1 MATPAWKMSAAAVA
15 PLALLPPTTPL
26 DEAVTRTLVDLA
38 LLPVR
43 IATEKGHGVLSA
55 KGPGP
60 RTLRFMI
67 VNWCRVQWDFAH
79 YDRDDLDGLMA
90 AIEDFSDEEL
100 TGYVRGAAI
109 AYGE

>member
-1 MATPAWKMSAAAVA
+1 MATPASKMSFPAVS
-15 PLALLPPTTPL
+15 PLTLLPPATPL
-26 DEAVTRTLVDLA
+26 DEALARTLIDLA

-43 IATEKGHGVLSA
+43 IATEKGHGVLLA

-60 RTLRFMI
+60 RTLRFM
-67 VNWCRVQWDFAH
+67 VLNWCRAQRDFAN